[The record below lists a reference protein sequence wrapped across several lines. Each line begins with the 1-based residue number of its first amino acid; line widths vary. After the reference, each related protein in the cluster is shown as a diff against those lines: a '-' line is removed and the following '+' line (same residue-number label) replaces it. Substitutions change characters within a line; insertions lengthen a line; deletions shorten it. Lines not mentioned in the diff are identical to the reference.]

1 MTRKLRPICVCID
14 DDKKR
19 KWDGDV
25 TKLQNFNQNMKL
37 GGEVSVMG
45 DEMGFQE
52 KEKENRKE
60 NKGI

>member
-1 MTRKLRPICVCID
+1 MCID